1 MTKITNTQIR
11 SLIQDLRDYASS
23 YITREY
29 YEDRVVNEGKK
40 LNKRS
45 IEVKNYT
52 YCNFCSKIDTDL
64 LCQLDYWDELLRL
77 IHTRIV
83 SKNKNKTQQSY
94 CTSYTTHRYLNTGLP
109 IVVYPSWSKNMISNV
124 SLFLFLASGII
135 QLIRVNID
143 GGLSFW
149 AQVVYGIGCLL
160 SVLYFAVIGNI
171 EFILP
176 QAGGLIVVL
185 VTLYGILSHFEEPWA
200 SL

>member
-1 MTKITNTQIR
+1 MTKITNTEIR

-23 YITREY
+23 YITKEY
-29 YEDRVVNEGKK
+29 FQSSIIAEGKK
-40 LNKRS
+40 LNERAIK
-45 IEVKNYT
+45 VKNYK
-52 YCNFCSKIDTDL
+52 YCNCCSNLDTDL
-64 LCQLDYWDELLRL
+64 LCELDYWDELVRL
-77 IHTRIV
+77 IHTRIA
-83 SKNKNKTQQSY
+83 SKNNRSKKSA

-149 AQVVYGIGCLL
+149 SQVVYGIGCLL
-160 SVLYFAVIGNI
+160 SVLYFAVIGNL

-176 QAGGLIVVL
+176 PGWWISCCVGDSVRYIDP
-185 VTLYGILSHFEEPWA
+185 F
-200 SL
+200 

>member
-1 MTKITNTQIR
+1 MTKISNTQIR

-23 YITREY
+23 YITKEY
-29 YEDRVVNEGKK
+29 YQTAIVNEGIQ
-40 LNKRS
+40 LNERAIK
-45 IEVKNYT
+45 VKNYT
-52 YCNFCSKIDTDL
+52 YCNFCSKVDTDL
-64 LCQLDYWDELLRL
+64 LCELDYWDELVRL
-77 IHTRIV
+77 IHTRIA
-83 SKNKNKTQQSY
+83 SKNIIHVKSA

-109 IVVYPSWSKNMISNV
+109 IVVYPSWSKNMISNI
-124 SLFLFLASGII
+124 SLLLFLASGII

-149 AQVVYGIGCLL
+149 SQVVYGIGCLL

-176 QAGGLIVVL
+176 QAGGLVVVL

>member
-1 MTKITNTQIR
+1 MTKITNTEIR
-11 SLIQDLRDYASS
+11 NLIQDLRDYASS
-23 YITREY
+23 YITKEY
-29 YEDRVVNEGKK
+29 FQSSIIAEGKQ
-40 LNKRS
+40 LNEKA
-45 IEVKNYT
+45 IKVKNYT
-52 YCNFCSKIDTDL
+52 YCNFCSNLDTDL
-64 LCQLDYWDELLRL
+64 LCELDYWDELVRL
-77 IHTRIV
+77 IHTRIA
-83 SKNKNKTQQSY
+83 SKNNRSKKSA

-149 AQVVYGIGCLL
+149 SQVVYGIGCLL
-160 SVLYFAVIGNI
+160 SVLYFAVIGNL

-176 QAGGLIVVL
+176 QAGGLVVVL

>member
-29 YEDRVVNEGKK
+29 YGSAVVKEGKK
-40 LNKRS
+40 LNERA
-45 IEVKNYT
+45 IQVKNYT
-52 YCNFCSKIDTDL
+52 YCNFCSNLDTDL
-64 LCQLDYWDELLRL
+64 MCELDYWDELVRL
-77 IHTRIV
+77 IHSRIA
-83 SKNKNKTQQSY
+83 SKNNRTKQGV

-109 IVVYPSWSKNMISNV
+109 IVVYPSWSKNLISNI

-149 AQVVYGIGCLL
+149 SQVVYGLGCLL
-160 SVLYFAVIGNI
+160 SVIYFAVIGNL

-185 VTLYGILSHFEEPWA
+185 VTLYGILTHFEEPWA